1 MNSYKN
7 FSLAAYVYAYYL
19 EGMTEERLQADI
31 DTFLAVSPLDKVF
44 LETHRALVDV
54 DDDTMLMA
62 KRVFERNG
70 IKVSG
75 GITTT
80 GLVGERKPAI
90 FDCYCYSDEAHREA
104 VLSIVRRTGRLFDEF
119 ILDDYYFNSCRCEKC
134 IEQKGERSWAE
145 FKLDQMESF
154 SHEMVKAAREAN
166 PACKCIIKF
175 PNWYEA
181 FQECGYNPEKQKD
194 IYDGIYTGT
203 ETRMGS
209 YDGQHLQRYASFG
222 IIRLMENTAPG
233 RNGGGWIDPWGSHSN
248 INRFIEQ
255 GTYTMFA
262 KARELMLFNFE
273 LMLNAPMFAALT
285 AELRR
290 MDKVLGLLGKP
301 NGVSTYE
308 PHNSDG
314 EDQLPGYLGL
324 CGIPMELTPVFDEK
338 EPSIFL
344 TENSAYDQE
353 IMPKLE
359 KYVRNGGVAIVTSGF
374 VKAMENRG
382 IRQMTSVKITD
393 RKVSGTRYHLT
404 NLNISTR
411 NVHVADEPVL
421 FTVMQHKNNA
431 TWYDVLLDV
440 NDFSTPVMTEDQ
452 YGRGFMY
459 ILNIPDNFGDLYR
472 LPREVIGAIT
482 KNFARKG
489 QVYLT
494 VNPKFSLFT
503 YDNDTFCV
511 YNLNEFK
518 TPAEVTVLGEEYAGL
533 EDLETGVKYT
543 TPVRINPRP
552 QRSGDSAS
560 CRPEP
565 LEQVFELH
573 VAPGDWKCYRLLRK

>member
-1 MNSYKN
+1 MNSYEN
-7 FSLAAYVYAYYL
+7 FGLAAYVYAYYL
-19 EGMTEERLQADI
+19 DGKTEEQIQADI
-31 DTFLAVSPLDKVF
+31 DAFKAVAPLDKAY
-44 LETHRALVDV
+44 LETHRALVDIS
-54 DDDTMLMA
+54 DEQMLMA

-70 IKVSG
+70 VEVSG

-90 FDCYCYSDEAHREA
+90 FDCYCYSDDAHREE
-104 VLSIVRRTGRLFDEF
+104 LLNIMRRTAKLFDEV

-145 FKLDQMESF
+145 FKLDQMEEYSKLL
-154 SHEMVKAAREAN
+154 VAAAKEVN
-166 PACKCIIKF
+166 PKCKCIIKF

-181 FQECGYNPEKQKD
+181 FQECGYNPGKQKD
-194 IYDGIYTGT
+194 IFDAIYTGT

-209 YDGQHLQRYASFG
+209 YDGQHLQRYLSYG
-222 IIRLMENTAPG
+222 IVRLLENTAPG
-233 RNGGGWIDPWGSHSN
+233 RNGGGWIDPHGSQSN
-248 INRFIEQ
+248 ISRFVQQ

-273 LMLNAPMFAALT
+273 LMINSPMLGALA

-290 MDKVLGLLGKP
+290 VDKVIGQLGKP

-308 PHNSDG
+308 PYDSDG

-324 CGIPMELTPVFDEK
+324 CGIPMELTPEFDEK
-338 EPSIFL
+338 APVLFL

-359 KYVRNGGVAIVTSGF
+359 KYVRTGGIAIVTSGF

-382 IRQMTSVKITD
+382 IRQMTSVKVTD
-393 RKVSGTRYHLT
+393 RKVSGTRYQLT

-411 NVHVADEPVL
+411 NIHVADEPVL
-421 FTVMQHKNNA
+421 FTIMQHKNNA
-431 TWYDVLLDV
+431 TWYDVLLQV
-440 NDFSTPVMTEDQ
+440 NEFSTPVMTEDQ
-452 YGRGFMY
+452 YGRGCLY
-459 ILNIPDNFGDLYR
+459 ILNIPDNYGDLYR

-518 TPAEVTVLGEEYAGL
+518 TPAEVTVLGEEYAGIQ
-533 EDLETGVKYT
+533 DMETGVKYT
-543 TPVRINPRP
+543 TPVRVNPRP
-552 QRSGDSAS
+552 KRTGDSAS

-565 LEQVFELH
+565 LEQVFELN
-573 VAPGDWKCYRLLRK
+573 VMPGDWKCYKLLRK

>member
-1 MNSYKN
+1 MNSYQN
-7 FSLAAYVYAYYL
+7 FGLAAYVYAYYL
-19 EGMTEERLQADI
+19 DGKTEEQIQADI
-31 DTFLAVSPLDKVF
+31 DAFKAVAPLDKAY
-44 LETHRALVDV
+44 LETHRALVDIS
-54 DDDTMLMA
+54 DEQMLMA

-70 IKVSG
+70 VEVSG

-90 FDCYCYSDEAHREA
+90 FDCYCYSDDAHREE
-104 VLSIVRRTGRLFDEF
+104 LLNIMRRTAKLFDEV

-145 FKLDQMESF
+145 FKLDQMEEYSKLL
-154 SHEMVKAAREAN
+154 VAAAKEVN
-166 PACKCIIKF
+166 PKCKCIIKF

-181 FQECGYNPEKQKD
+181 FQECGYNPGKEKD
-194 IYDGIYTGT
+194 IFDAIYTGT

-209 YDGQHLQRYASFG
+209 YDGQHLQRYLSYG
-222 IIRLMENTAPG
+222 IVRLLENTAPG
-233 RNGGGWIDPWGSHSN
+233 RNGGGWIDPHGSQSN
-248 INRFIEQ
+248 ISRFVQQ

-273 LMLNAPMFAALT
+273 LMINSPMLGALA

-290 MDKVLGLLGKP
+290 VDKVIGQLGKP

-308 PHNSDG
+308 PHDSDG

-324 CGIPMELTPVFDEK
+324 CGIPMELTPEFDEK
-338 EPSIFL
+338 APVLFL

-359 KYVRNGGVAIVTSGF
+359 KYVRTGGVAIVTSGF

-382 IRQMTSVKITD
+382 IRQMTSVKVTD
-393 RKVSGTRYHLT
+393 RKVSGTRYQLT

-411 NVHVADEPVL
+411 NIHLADEPVL
-421 FTVMQHKNNA
+421 FTIMQHKNNA
-431 TWYDVLLDV
+431 TWYDVLLQV
-440 NDFSTPVMTEDQ
+440 NEFSTPVMTEDQ
-452 YGRGFMY
+452 YGRGFLY
-459 ILNIPDNFGDLYR
+459 ILNIPDNYGDLYR

-518 TPAEVTVLGEEYAGL
+518 TPAEVTVLGEEYAGIQ
-533 EDLETGVKYT
+533 DMETGVKYT
-543 TPVRINPRP
+543 TPVRVNPRP
-552 QRSGDSAS
+552 KRTGDSAS

-565 LEQVFELH
+565 LEQVFELN
-573 VAPGDWKCYRLLRK
+573 VMPGDWKCYKLLRK

>member
-1 MNSYKN
+1 MNSYEN
-7 FSLAAYVYAYYL
+7 FGLAAYVYAYYL
-19 EGMTEERLQADI
+19 DGKTEEQIQADI
-31 DTFLAVSPLDKVF
+31 DAFKAVAPLDKAY
-44 LETHRALVDV
+44 LETHRALVDIS
-54 DDDTMLMA
+54 DEQMLMA
-62 KRVFERNG
+62 KSVFERNG
-70 IKVSG
+70 VEVSG

-90 FDCYCYSDEAHREA
+90 FDCYCYSDDAHREE
-104 VLSIVRRTGRLFDEF
+104 LLNIMRRTAKLFDEV

-145 FKLDQMESF
+145 FKLDQMEEYSKLL
-154 SHEMVKAAREAN
+154 VAAAKKVN
-166 PACKCIIKF
+166 PKCKCIIKF

-181 FQECGYNPEKQKD
+181 FQECGYNPGKEKD
-194 IYDGIYTGT
+194 IFDAIYTGT

-209 YDGQHLQRYASFG
+209 YDGQHLQRYLSYG
-222 IIRLMENTAPG
+222 IVRLMENTAPG
-233 RNGGGWIDPWGSHSN
+233 HNGGGWIDPHGSQGN
-248 INRFIEQ
+248 ISRFVQQ

-273 LMLNAPMFAALT
+273 LMINSPMLGALA

-290 MDKVLGLLGKP
+290 VDKVIGQLGMP

-308 PHNSDG
+308 PHDSDG

-324 CGIPMELTPVFDEK
+324 CGIPMELTPEFDEK
-338 EPSIFL
+338 APVLFL

-359 KYVRNGGVAIVTSGF
+359 KYVRTGGIAIVTSGF

-382 IRQMTSVKITD
+382 IRQMTSVKVTD
-393 RKVSGTRYHLT
+393 RKVSGTRYQLT
-404 NLNISTR
+404 NLNVSTR

-421 FTVMQHKNNA
+421 FTIMQHKNNA
-431 TWYDVLLDV
+431 TWYDVLLQV
-440 NDFSTPVMTEDQ
+440 NEFSTPVMTEDQ
-452 YGRGFMY
+452 YGRGCLY
-459 ILNIPDNFGDLYR
+459 ILNIPDNYGDLYR

-518 TPAEVTVLGEEYAGL
+518 TPAEVTVLGEEYAGIQ
-533 EDLETGVKYT
+533 DMETGVKYT
-543 TPVRINPRP
+543 TPVRVNPRP
-552 QRSGDSAS
+552 KRTGDSAS

-565 LEQVFELH
+565 LEQVFELN
-573 VAPGDWKCYRLLRK
+573 VMPGDWKCYKLLRK

>member
-1 MNSYKN
+1 MQPYEN

-19 EGMTEERLQADI
+19 DGKTEEQIQADI
-31 DTFLAVSPLDKVF
+31 DTFRAMAPLHKAY
-44 LETHRALVDV
+44 LETHRALVDIS
-54 DDDTMLMA
+54 DEQMLMA

-70 IKVSG
+70 IQVSG

-80 GLVGERKPAI
+80 GKVGERKPAI
-90 FDCYCYSDEAHREA
+90 FDCYCYSDEDHRNA
-104 VLSIVRRTGRLFDEF
+104 VLDIVRRTAKLFDEF

-145 FKLDQMESF
+145 FKLDQMEEF
-154 SHEMVKAAREAN
+154 SRQLVGAAREVN
-166 PACKCIIKF
+166 PKCKCIIKF

-181 FQECGYNPEKQKD
+181 FQECGYNPGKEKD
-194 IYDGIYTGT
+194 IFDAIYTGT

-209 YDGQHLQRYASFG
+209 YDGQHLQRYVSYG
-222 IIRLMENTAPG
+222 IVRLLENTAPS
-233 RNGGGWIDPWGSHSN
+233 RNGGGWIDPHGSQSN
-248 INRFIEQ
+248 ISRFVQQ

-262 KARELMLFNFE
+262 KAKELMLFNFA
-273 LMLNAPMFAALT
+273 LMVGSPMLGALAP
-285 AELRR
+285 ELRR
-290 MDKVLGLLGKP
+290 VDKVIGKLGKP

-308 PHNSDG
+308 PHDSDG
-314 EDQLPGYLGL
+314 EDQLLGYLGL
-324 CGIPMELTPVFDEK
+324 CGIPMEPTPDFDESA
-338 EPSIFL
+338 PVLFL
-344 TENSAYDQE
+344 TANSAYDRE

-359 KYVRNGGVAIVTSGF
+359 KYVRTGGVAIVTSGF

-393 RKVSGTRYHLT
+393 RKVSGTRYQLT

-411 NVHVADEPVL
+411 NVHVADEPAM

-431 TWYDVLLDV
+431 TWYDVLLHV
-440 NDFSTPVMTEDQ
+440 NEFSTPVMTEDQ
-452 YGRGFMY
+452 YGRGCLY
-459 ILNIPDNFGDLYR
+459 ILNIPDNYGDLYR

-489 QVYLT
+489 KLYLT

-518 TPAEVTVLGEEYAGL
+518 TPAEVTVLGEEYIGI
-533 EDLETGVKYT
+533 EDLETGVQYT
-543 TPVRINPRP
+543 KPVRVNPRP
-552 QRSGDSAS
+552 QRSGDCAT

-565 LEQVFELH
+565 LEQVFELN
-573 VAPGDWKCYRLLRK
+573 VMPGDWKCYKLIKK

>member
-1 MNSYKN
+1 MHPYEN

-19 EGMTEERLQADI
+19 DGKTEEQIQADI
-31 DTFLAVSPLDKVF
+31 DTFRTMAPLHKAY
-44 LETHRALVDV
+44 LETHRALVDIS
-54 DDDTMLMA
+54 DEQMLMA

-70 IKVSG
+70 IQVSG

-80 GLVGERKPAI
+80 GKVGERKPAI
-90 FDCYCYSDEAHREA
+90 FDCYCYSDEDHKKA
-104 VLSIVRRTGRLFDEF
+104 VLDIVRRTAKLFDEF

-145 FKLDQMESF
+145 FKLEQMEAF
-154 SHEMVKAAREAN
+154 SHEMVKVAREVN
-166 PACKCIIKF
+166 PKCKCIIKF
-175 PNWYEA
+175 PNWYEG
-181 FQECGYNPEKQKD
+181 FQECGYNPGKQKD
-194 IYDGIYTGT
+194 IYDAIYTGT

-209 YDGQHLQRYASFG
+209 YDGQHLQRYLSYG
-222 IIRLMENTAPG
+222 IVRLLENTAPG
-233 RNGGGWIDPWGSHSN
+233 RNGGGWIDPHGSQSN
-248 INRFIEQ
+248 ISRFVQQ

-273 LMLNAPMFAALT
+273 LMVGSPMLGALAP
-285 AELRR
+285 ELRR
-290 MDKVLGLLGKP
+290 LDKVIGKLGKP

-308 PHNSDG
+308 PHDSDG

-324 CGIPMELTPVFDEK
+324 CGIPMEMTPDFDENA
-338 EPSIFL
+338 PVLFL

-359 KYVRNGGVAIVTSGF
+359 KYVRTGGVAIVTSGF

-382 IRQMTSVKITD
+382 IRQLTSVKITD
-393 RKVSGTRYHLT
+393 RKVSGTRYQLT

-411 NVHVADEPVL
+411 NVHVADEPAM

-431 TWYDVLLDV
+431 TWYDVLLHV
-440 NDFSTPVMTEDQ
+440 NEFSTPVMTEDQ
-452 YGRGFMY
+452 YGRGCLY
-459 ILNIPDNFGDLYR
+459 ILNIPDNYGDLYR

-489 QVYLT
+489 KLYLT

-518 TPAEVTVLGEEYAGL
+518 TPAEVTVLGEEYIGI
-533 EDLETGVKYT
+533 EDLETGVQYT
-543 TPVRINPRP
+543 TPVRVNPRP
-552 QRSGDSAS
+552 KRTGDSAT

-565 LEQVFELH
+565 LEQVFELN
-573 VAPGDWKCYRLLRK
+573 VMPGDWKCYKLLKK

>member
-1 MNSYKN
+1 MNSYEN
-7 FSLAAYVYAYYL
+7 FGLAAYVYAYYL
-19 EGMTEERLQADI
+19 DGKTEEQIQADI
-31 DTFLAVSPLDKVF
+31 DAFKAVAPLDKAY
-44 LETHRALVDV
+44 LETHRALVDIS
-54 DDDTMLMA
+54 DEQMLMA

-70 IKVSG
+70 IEVSG

-90 FDCYCYSDEAHREA
+90 FDCYCYSDVAHREE
-104 VLSIVRRTGRLFDEF
+104 LLNIMRRTAKLFDEV

-145 FKLDQMESF
+145 FKLDQMEEYSKLL
-154 SHEMVKAAREAN
+154 VAAAKEVN
-166 PACKCIIKF
+166 PKCKCIIKF

-181 FQECGYNPEKQKD
+181 FQECGYNPGKQKD
-194 IYDGIYTGT
+194 IFDAIYSGT

-209 YDGQHLQRYASFG
+209 YDGQHLQRYLSYG
-222 IIRLMENTAPG
+222 IVRLLENTAPG
-233 RNGGGWIDPWGSHSN
+233 RNGGGWIDPHGSQSN
-248 INRFIEQ
+248 ISRFVQQ

-273 LMLNAPMFAALT
+273 LMINSPMLGALA

-290 MDKVLGLLGKP
+290 VDKVIGQLGKP

-308 PHNSDG
+308 PHDSDG

-324 CGIPMELTPVFDEK
+324 CGIPMELTPEFDEK
-338 EPSIFL
+338 APVLFL

-359 KYVRNGGVAIVTSGF
+359 KYVRTGGIAIVTSGF

-382 IRQMTSVKITD
+382 IRQMTSVKVTD
-393 RKVSGTRYHLT
+393 RKVSGTRYQLT

-421 FTVMQHKNNA
+421 FTIMQHKNNA
-431 TWYDVLLDV
+431 TWYDVLLHV
-440 NDFSTPVMTEDQ
+440 NEFSTPVMTEDQ
-452 YGRGFMY
+452 YGRGFLY
-459 ILNIPDNFGDLYR
+459 ILNIPDNYGDLYR

-518 TPAEVTVLGEEYAGL
+518 TPAEVTVLGEEYAGIQ
-533 EDLETGVKYT
+533 DMETGVKYT
-543 TPVRINPRP
+543 TPVRVNPRP
-552 QRSGDSAS
+552 KRTGDSAS

-565 LEQVFELH
+565 LEQVFELN
-573 VAPGDWKCYRLLRK
+573 VMPGDWKCYKLLRK

>member
-1 MNSYKN
+1 MQPYEN

-19 EGMTEERLQADI
+19 DGKTEEQIQADI
-31 DTFLAVSPLDKVF
+31 DTFRTMAPLHKAY
-44 LETHRALVDV
+44 LETHRALVDIP
-54 DDDTMLMA
+54 DEQMLMA

-70 IKVSG
+70 IQVSG

-80 GLVGERKPAI
+80 GKVGERKPAI
-90 FDCYCYSDEAHREA
+90 FDCYCYSDEDHKKA
-104 VLSIVRRTGRLFDEF
+104 VLDIVRRTAKLFDEF

-145 FKLDQMESF
+145 FKLEQMEAF

-166 PACKCIIKF
+166 PKCKCIIKF
-175 PNWYEA
+175 PNWYEG
-181 FQECGYNPEKQKD
+181 FQECGYNPGKQKD
-194 IYDGIYTGT
+194 IYDAIYTGT

-209 YDGQHLQRYASFG
+209 YDGQHLQRYLSYG
-222 IIRLMENTAPG
+222 IVRLLENTAPG
-233 RNGGGWIDPWGSHSN
+233 RNGGGWIDPHGSQSN
-248 INRFIEQ
+248 ISRFVQQ

-273 LMLNAPMFAALT
+273 LMIASPMLGALAP
-285 AELRR
+285 ELRR
-290 MDKVLGLLGKP
+290 LDKVIGKLGNP

-308 PHNSDG
+308 PHDSDG

-324 CGIPMELTPVFDEK
+324 CGIPMEMTPDFNENAPVL
-338 EPSIFL
+338 FL

-359 KYVRNGGVAIVTSGF
+359 KYVRTGGVAIVTSGF

-382 IRQMTSVKITD
+382 IRQLTSVKITD
-393 RKVSGTRYHLT
+393 RKVSGTRYQLT

-411 NVHVADEPVL
+411 NVHVADEPAM

-431 TWYDVLLDV
+431 TWYDVLLHV
-440 NDFSTPVMTEDQ
+440 NEFSTPIMTEDQ
-452 YGRGFMY
+452 YGRGFLY
-459 ILNIPDNFGDLYR
+459 ILNIPDNYGDLYR

-489 QVYLT
+489 KLYLT

-518 TPAEVTVLGEEYAGL
+518 TPAEVTVLGEEYIGI
-533 EDLETGVKYT
+533 EDLETGVQYT
-543 TPVRINPRP
+543 TPVRVNPRP
-552 QRSGDSAS
+552 KRTGDSAT

-565 LEQVFELH
+565 LEQVFELN
-573 VAPGDWKCYRLLRK
+573 VMPGDWKCYKLLKK

>member
-1 MNSYKN
+1 MKPYEN
-7 FSLAAYVYAYYL
+7 FGLAAYVYAYYL
-19 EGMTEERLQADI
+19 EGKTEEQIQADI
-31 DTFLAVSPLDKVF
+31 DAFRAVAPLHKAY
-44 LETHRALVDV
+44 LETHRALVDIP
-54 DDDTMLMA
+54 DDQMLMA

-70 IKVSG
+70 IEVSG

-90 FDCYCYSDEAHREA
+90 FDCYCYSDDAHREA
-104 VLSIVRRTGRLFDEF
+104 LLDIVRRTARLFDEL
-119 ILDDYYFNSCRCEKC
+119 ILDDYYFNSCRCGKC

-145 FKLDQMESF
+145 FKLDQMEEYSRL
-154 SHEMVKAAREAN
+154 MVAAAKEAN
-166 PACKCIIKF
+166 PKCKCIVKF

-181 FQECGYNPEKQKD
+181 FQECGYNPGKEKD
-194 IYDGIYTGT
+194 IFDAIYTGT

-209 YDGQHLQRYASFG
+209 YDGQHLQRYLSYG

-233 RNGGGWIDPWGSHSN
+233 RNGGGWIDPHGSQTN
-248 INRFIEQ
+248 ISRFVQQ
-255 GTYTMFA
+255 GTYTVFA

-273 LMLNAPMFAALT
+273 LMINSPMLGALA

-290 MDKVLGLLGKP
+290 VDKVLSQLGKP

-308 PHNSDG
+308 PYDSDG

-324 CGIPMELTPVFDEK
+324 CGIPMELTPEFDEK
-338 EPSIFL
+338 APVLFL
-344 TENSAYDQE
+344 TENSTYDQDV
-353 IMPKLE
+353 MSKLE

-374 VKAMENRG
+374 AKAMADRG
-382 IRQMTSVKITD
+382 IRQMTSVKVTD
-393 RKVSGTRYHLT
+393 RKVSGTRYQLT
-404 NLNISTR
+404 NLNVSTH

-431 TWYDVLLDV
+431 TWYDVLLHV
-440 NDFSTPVMTEDQ
+440 NEFSTPVMTEDQ
-452 YGRGFMY
+452 YGKGFLY
-459 ILNIPDNFGDLYR
+459 ILNIPDNYGDLYR

-489 QVYLT
+489 QLYLT

-518 TPAEVTVLGEEYAGL
+518 TQAEVTLLGEEYIGI
-533 EDLETGVKYT
+533 EDLETGVQYT
-543 TPVRINPRP
+543 TPVRVNPQPR
-552 QRSGDSAS
+552 RMGDSAS

-565 LEQVFELH
+565 LEKVFELP
-573 VAPGDWKCYRLLRK
+573 VGTGDWKCYKLLRK